1 MTPPKSTGF
10 DRDRIR
16 GIVPPLATPLTPTE
30 DVDRR
35 GMARLVEHVLEGGV
49 HGVFVLGATGEYP
62 FLDDHQRAE
71 AIEAAV
77 DAVAGR
83 VPVIAGVSAIGTRQ
97 AIANAWVAQKAGA
110 DVLIA
115 TVPYFGSM
123 ALDQEWIFEHF
134 RAIAGE
140 TDAPLMLYIVPP
152 LQRDIEPVTIA
163 RLAEIDNVIGM
174 KDSASLI
181 HVQDVL
187 FRTKARNFR
196 VLAGLEYHLAATLL
210 VGAHGGTPSP
220 ANLIP
225 RRYVDL
231 YERTIGGETAIAMAI
246 QEETNRFVDGLDAFP
261 QWFSTVK
268 AALHLMGI
276 CGPTAAAPLPRLTT
290 EETDRLRAHL
300 DAHRLLT

>member
-1 MTPPKSTGF
+1 MGF

-16 GIVPPLATPLTPTE
+16 GIVPRLATPLTPTE

-71 AIEAAV
+71 AIEAVV

-83 VPVIAGVSAIGTRQ
+83 VPVIAGISAIGTRQ
-97 AIANAWVAQKAGA
+97 AIANARVARKAGA

-140 TDAPLMLYIVPP
+140 TDAPLMLYNVPP
-152 LQRDIEPVTIA
+152 LLRDIEPATIA

-196 VLAGLEYHLAATLL
+196 VLAGLEYHVAATLL

-246 QEETNRFVDGLDAFP
+246 QEETNRFVDGLDAYP
-261 QWFSTVK
+261 NWFSTVK

>member
-1 MTPPKSTGF
+1 VF
-10 DRDRIR
+10 DRDSIR
-16 GIVPPLATPLTPTE
+16 GIIPPLATPLTPTE
-30 DVDRR
+30 DVDRA
-35 GMARLVEHVLEGGV
+35 GMGRLVEHVLDGGV

-62 FLDDHQRAE
+62 FLDDRQRAE
-71 AIEAAV
+71 AIEATV

-83 VPVIAGVSAIGTRQ
+83 VPVIAGISAIGTRQ
-97 AIANAWVAQKAGA
+97 AIANCRVAQAAGA
-110 DVLIA
+110 DFAIV

-123 ALDQEWIFEHF
+123 ALEQDWIFEHV

-140 TDAPLMLYIVPP
+140 TGAQVMLYNVPP
-152 LQRDIEPVTIA
+152 LLRDMEPATIA
-163 RLAEIDNVIGM
+163 RLAEIDNVVGM
-174 KDSASLI
+174 KDSASI
-181 HVQDVL
+181 VHVQDVV
-187 FRTKARNFR
+187 FRTRGRNFR
-196 VLAGLEYHLAATLL
+196 ILAGLEYHLAAALL

-231 YERTIGGETAIAMAI
+231 YEQSIAGETASAMAT

-276 CGPTAAAPLPRLTT
+276 CGPTAAAPLPRLTA
-290 EETDRLRAHL
+290 EETERLRDHL
-300 DAHRLLT
+300 TTNGLLP